1 MPSLEIKVTDA
12 QEEELSEKP
21 NKRLFIGLVMGT
33 SALICLILAL
43 LWLVPYVGL
52 TTIHPVAPKIFG
64 NVDKASITRAKQDI
78 RGIEGALDYSHLNW
92 LHNALRPLFFESESH
107 HEGRKIHGRRFIVH

>member
-64 NVDKASITRAKQDI
+64 VLVRSSSFCVVV
-78 RGIEGALDYSHLNW
+78 G
-92 LHNALRPLFFESESH
+92 PLIPVVEEQTLFSL
-107 HEGRKIHGRRFIVH
+107 